1 VSINVDTRHS
11 GELKHYFRHADFGAR
26 SPQLEILCGTHSLEV
41 NPPQWPAGAVH
52 STMIRVFERL
62 VLAEGLR
69 LAGHALP
76 PGEAF
81 PGRYQGWCTEQ
92 EMRDLPA
99 SETGGRA
106 SRWLAPTNKK
116 IGESEAGAYLVLC
129 AYYGIYGIQRGLASG
144 TTFENTKEG
153 AECEDPEI
161 AVYPLTGL
169 PMEEEMVDV
178 GLGRDYK
185 FHSRHQIIGELRKL
199 RGPNA
204 KALRERAIEMIRR
217 AHRAYDSAARLHE
230 RITLSEAVYA

>member
-1 VSINVDTRHS
+1 MSINVDTKHS

-62 VLAEGLR
+62 VLAEGLP
-69 LAGHALP
+69 LAGHVLP

-81 PGRYQGWCTEQ
+81 PGRYNGWGTERV
-92 EMRDLPA
+92 MRDLGEPGPNGKQA
-99 SETGGRA
+99 
-106 SRWLAPTNKK
+106 RWYAPYDRQLSKQ
-116 IGESEAGAYLVLC
+116 EAGAYLVLC

-144 TTFENTKEG
+144 TNFDNTKEG

-169 PMEEEMVDV
+169 PMEEEMVDA

-185 FHSRHQIIGELRKL
+185 FHSRHKIISELRQL

-217 AHRAYDSAARLHE
+217 AHRAYDSAAKLHE